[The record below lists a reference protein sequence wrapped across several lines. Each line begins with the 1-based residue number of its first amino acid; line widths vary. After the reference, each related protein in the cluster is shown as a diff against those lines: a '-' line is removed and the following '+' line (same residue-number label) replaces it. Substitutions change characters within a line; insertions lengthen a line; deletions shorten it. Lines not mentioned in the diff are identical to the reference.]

1 MCINP
6 STPTLTA
13 SHPIPAYSIVVVTPN
28 QNFKLKP
35 SSAAGITSDLQEF
48 IVGVTDS
55 QATSVGQA
63 VTLQCGEV
71 MRLTA
76 ANTIAPG
83 DLLESD
89 SNGRALYNPPPY
101 SNLNRHK
108 VFQALESAT
117 VGQTFLA
124 ARIINQ
130 VKFSGFVPYQLT

>member
-13 SHPIPAYSIVVVTPN
+13 SETIPAYSMVVVTPS

-35 SSAAGITSDLQEF
+35 SSASPVDPSDQEM

-55 QATSVGQA
+55 QITNTNQA
-63 VTLQCGEV
+63 VTLQCGDV

-76 ANTIAPG
+76 ANTISPG
-83 DLLESD
+83 DLVEPTT
-89 SNGRALYNPPPY
+89 NGRALYSPPPY
-101 SNLNRHK
+101 TNFYRYK
-108 VFQALESAT
+108 YFQALESAT

-124 ARIINQ
+124 ARIVNSIRLNN
-130 VKFSGFVPYQLT
+130 VSP